1 MDGRLG
7 RVGRAR
13 PQRADLLQQVDDR
26 AHAVGGRRRRG
37 GHHPDDAG
45 ASAYPAHHQLPGA
58 RSHDS
63 ARRGA
68 QRRAGRLDPQ
78 CHLEL
83 VRLRRPERVAG
94 DGAGALL
101 MAPVQGARR
110 VLVTGGG
117 RGLGAAI
124 VKALAAA
131 GHDVTFTYRSSGD
144 AEAAAKALAAAYPG
158 QRFAAL
164 RVDLSDRDAV
174 AAFAALLGQEDSD
187 LARYDGFV
195 HNAGHTY
202 DALAMMMDQAKA
214 EVAMQVN
221 YWAFT
226 RLANAL
232 VRPMM
237 RARHGRVA
245 VIGSV
250 TALQAN
256 QGNAAY
262 AASKAALLA
271 YARTLAIETARTGVT
286 VNYLAPGF
294 IDTAMMEPYAKY
306 REQMEA
312 QIPARRFA
320 RAQEIADTVT
330 FLLSPQASYITGS
343 VLTVD
348 GGLSAAIGVHR

>member
-1 MDGRLG
+1 
-7 RVGRAR
+7 
-13 PQRADLLQQVDDR
+13 
-26 AHAVGGRRRRG
+26 
-37 GHHPDDAG
+37 
-45 ASAYPAHHQLPGA
+45 
-58 RSHDS
+58 
-63 ARRGA
+63 
-68 QRRAGRLDPQ
+68 
-78 CHLEL
+78 
-83 VRLRRPERVAG
+83 
-94 DGAGALL
+94 

-144 AEAAAKALAAAYPG
+144 AAEAAAKALAAGYPG

-174 AAFAALLGQEDSD
+174 AAFTAELGDD
-187 LARYDGFV
+187 ARYDGFV

-221 YWAFT
+221 YWSFT
-226 RLANAL
+226 RLASAL

-237 RARHGRVA
+237 RGRNGRVA

-271 YARTLAIETARTGVT
+271 YARTLAIEVARTGVT
-286 VNYLAPGF
+286 VNYVAPGF
-294 IDTAMMEPYAKY
+294 IDTEMLAPYAKF
-306 REQMEA
+306 RDTMES

-320 RAQEIADTVT
+320 TPEEIASVVA
-330 FLLSPQASYITGS
+330 FLMSPAASYVTGA
-343 VLTVD
+343 VLPVD
-348 GGLSAAIGVHR
+348 GGLSAALGVHRS